1 MDKVLITGGTGFL
14 GSHLIRSL
22 NKEYSVT
29 SVSRKKKNQKRIPK
43 VKYLFFDI
51 AKYSLAKKYLEK
63 KNFDFIINCCG
74 NINHNKKTET
84 YNAHLKVVK
93 NLIKTLKKKKIKK
106 FIQIGSCLEYGSI
119 KSPQRE
125 NEICKPNSNYGNAK
139 YFATKLIKKNFPQNY
154 LILRPYQIFGPLQ
167 KLDRLIPITINSCLN
182 DKSFACTNGSQLR
195 DFLYITDFVKLIK
208 IILKK
213 HHQINYGIFNVGSGK
228 PYKVSIIIN
237 KIKNKIKKGTPQ
249 FGKIKMR
256 KDEIIKLYPSIKK
269 IKKQFQWYPE
279 TNIDKALNKTIQY
292 YKKLHLYLK

>member
-93 NLIKTLKKKKIKK
+93 NLIKTLKKK
-106 FIQIGSCLEYGSI
+106 
-119 KSPQRE
+119 
-125 NEICKPNSNYGNAK
+125 N
-139 YFATKLIKKNFPQNY
+139 
-154 LILRPYQIFGPLQ
+154 
-167 KLDRLIPITINSCLN
+167 
-182 DKSFACTNGSQLR
+182 
-195 DFLYITDFVKLIK
+195 
-208 IILKK
+208 
-213 HHQINYGIFNVGSGK
+213 
-228 PYKVSIIIN
+228 
-237 KIKNKIKKGTPQ
+237 
-249 FGKIKMR
+249 
-256 KDEIIKLYPSIKK
+256 KK
-269 IKKQFQWYPE
+269 IYSNW
-279 TNIDKALNKTIQY
+279 
-292 YKKLHLYLK
+292 